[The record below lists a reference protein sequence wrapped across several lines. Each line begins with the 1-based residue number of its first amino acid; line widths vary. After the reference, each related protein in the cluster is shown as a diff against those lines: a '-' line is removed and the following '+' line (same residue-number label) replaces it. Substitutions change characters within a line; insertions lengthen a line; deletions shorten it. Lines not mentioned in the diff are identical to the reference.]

1 MGNKNELT
9 SNQAWQALIKKYNI
23 LEKIKNNG
31 HFIIKSSDIKKFRE
45 PRLMA
50 KWDSSDSLP
59 KVLKDNKINILP
71 ISRSSYIISD
81 FILYQE
87 IPELVE
93 RVTQMTKVDIP
104 EYESINI
111 KNINSEANAINV
123 LTISGILDDFLETE
137 NNVLTFNGRM
147 GTGIFDFTVN
157 S

>member
-50 KWDSSDSLP
+50 KWDSSDSIP

-123 LTISGILDDFLETE
+123 LTISGILDVFK
-137 NNVLTFNGRM
+137 FSRSS
-147 GTGIFDFTVN
+147 I
-157 S
+157 